1 MTKKPYLCIIIALFG
16 SYMNRKIVYIL
27 RLLLGTLFLSYYAST
42 VFFSHTHQ
50 IDGQTIHHSH
60 PYLPSAQH
68 SHSSASFHLI
78 ESLSH
83 LLFVGGTFYLLFFST
98 LLNRRFKITTKVFN
112 TVSFSPHS
120 PLRGPPV
127 Y

>member
-1 MTKKPYLCIIIALFG
+1 MTKKAYLCTIIVLFG
-16 SYMNRKIVYIL
+16 FSMHRKIVYIL

-42 VFFSHTHQ
+42 LFFSHTHQ
-50 IDGQTIHHSH
+50 VDEQIIRHSH
-60 PYLPSAQH
+60 PYLPSAHH
-68 SHSSASFHLI
+68 SHTSVSFHLI

-98 LLNRRFKITTKVFN
+98 VLNRSFKTTKATYN
-112 TVSFSPHS
+112 TVYFSPHS
-120 PLRGPPV
+120 PLRGPPI